1 VKIIVITGSTRG
13 IGYGLANAFLAQGC
27 AVTVSGRT
35 EQSIERAVANL
46 SRTHESERVLGH
58 TCDVTQFGQVRSLW
72 DAARNRFGKVD
83 IWINNAGIA
92 HPQIRFWEFT
102 PETLRAVV
110 ETNLVGAI
118 NGAHVALN
126 GMLAQGFGSL
136 YNMEGF
142 GSDGR
147 KMLGLTAYGTTK
159 YGLAYLTDALVKEAA
174 GTGLIVGALRP
185 GMVATELLSGQFE
198 GRPEEWERAKPIF
211 NILAD
216 PVEAV
221 APWLVRKVLANK
233 QSGARFTWL
242 TRPKLIARFLTAP
255 FSKRDVF
262 ADSGDR

>member
-1 VKIIVITGSTRG
+1 MRIIVVTGSTRG

-35 EQSIERAVANL
+35 EESVECAVANL
-46 SRTHESERVLGH
+46 SRMHASERVLGH
-58 TCDVTQFGQVRSLW
+58 ACDVTQFDQVQSLW
-72 DAARNRFGKVD
+72 AAARDRFGHVD

-92 HPQIRFWEFT
+92 HPQISFWEFT

-110 ETNLVGAI
+110 ETNLLGAM
-118 NGAHVALN
+118 NGALVALDN
-126 GMLAQGFGSL
+126 MRAQGFGSL

-159 YGLAYLTDALVKEAA
+159 YGLAYLTDALVTETA
-174 GTGLIVGALRP
+174 GTELIVGALRP

-198 GRPEEWERAKPIF
+198 GRPEEWERARRIF

-221 APWLVRKVLANK
+221 APWLVGKVLANK
-233 QSGARFTWL
+233 RSGARFEWL

-255 FSKRDVF
+255 FRKRDVF
-262 ADSGDR
+262 AGTGDR

>member
-1 VKIIVITGSTRG
+1 MKIIVITGSTRG
-13 IGYGLANAFLAQGC
+13 IGYGLADAFLEHGC

-35 EQSIERAVANL
+35 EVSVERAVANL
-46 SRTHESERVLGH
+46 SRTHASERVLGH
-58 TCDVTQFGQVRSLW
+58 ACDVTQFDQVRSLW
-72 DAARNRFGKVD
+72 DAARDRFGHID
-83 IWINNAGIA
+83 IWINNAGVA
-92 HPQIRFWEFT
+92 HPQIRFWEFAPDT
-102 PETLRAVV
+102 IRAVV
-110 ETNLVGAI
+110 EINLVGAM
-118 NGAHVALN
+118 NGALVALR

-159 YGLAYLTDALVKEAA
+159 YGIAYLTDALVKETA
-174 GTGLIVGALRP
+174 GTGLLVGALRP

-198 GRPEEWERAKPIF
+198 GRPEEWERARRIF

-233 QSGARFTWL
+233 RSGARFRWL
-242 TRPKLIARFLTAP
+242 TRPKLIARFLAAP
-255 FSKRDVF
+255 FRKRDVF
-262 ADSGDR
+262 ADAGDR